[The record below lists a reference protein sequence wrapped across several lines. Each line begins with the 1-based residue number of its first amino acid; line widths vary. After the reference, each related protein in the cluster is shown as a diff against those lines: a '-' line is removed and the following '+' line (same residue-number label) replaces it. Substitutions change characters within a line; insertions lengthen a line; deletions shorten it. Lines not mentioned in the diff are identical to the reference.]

1 MTFEFLCSHCGRSLK
16 AEEEWDGMMT
26 ACPFCGREVKITR
39 PVFNTGGVP
48 GTGTAPAVE
57 SKPNTIALVG
67 FILSLVSVVF
77 CCGFDFGTMGLTIPG
92 SVLVSVAG
100 GVCSFIGYR
109 QSREKN
115 FLVSYDKLALAG
127 IIIAAAGVVLR
138 ILWGIVAIVVVA
150 ADSAS

>member
-1 MTFEFLCSHCGRSLK
+1 M
-16 AEEEWDGMMT
+16 
-26 ACPFCGREVKITR
+26 
-39 PVFNTGGVP
+39 
-48 GTGTAPAVE
+48 
-57 SKPNTIALVG
+57 
-67 FILSLVSVVF
+67 
-77 CCGFDFGTMGLTIPG
+77 
-92 SVLVSVAG
+92 AG